1 MRSSDRKRKLTSPA
15 VAAPMHSVV
24 SEMLSSYVILQKK
37 MAWIS
42 FTIDSKKY
50 FFLNYCFLYKKNWHG
65 LACIVRHFILFWIGG
80 SMGNIIVG
88 SMVCQWVYFH
98 GCGAPYFM
106 GVGVGP
112 RHIICGSMVGR
123 LFKLKFVHGRR
134 GPRHIIVGSKVG
146 RWVPWARVHP

>member
-65 LACIVRHFILFWIGG
+65 LACIVRHFILFLIGG
-80 SMGNIIVG
+80 SMGNIIIG
-88 SMVCQWVYFH
+88 SILCQWVYFH
-98 GCGAPYFM
+98 GRRPPVF
-106 GVGVGP
+106 
-112 RHIICGSMVGR
+112 
-123 LFKLKFVHGRR
+123 HGRGGARAHEIR
-134 GPRHIIVGSKVG
+134 GPRSNGNIPIDTPSI
-146 RWVPWARVHP
+146 

>member
-80 SMGNIIVG
+80 SMGNIIVR

-98 GCGAPYFM
+98 WSG
-106 GVGVGP
+106 GP
-112 RHIICGSMVGR
+112 V
-123 LFKLKFVHGRR
+123 FHGRGPPRAHEIR
-134 GPRHIIVGSKVG
+134 GAYAHGNIPIDTISTQ
-146 RWVPWARVHP
+146 